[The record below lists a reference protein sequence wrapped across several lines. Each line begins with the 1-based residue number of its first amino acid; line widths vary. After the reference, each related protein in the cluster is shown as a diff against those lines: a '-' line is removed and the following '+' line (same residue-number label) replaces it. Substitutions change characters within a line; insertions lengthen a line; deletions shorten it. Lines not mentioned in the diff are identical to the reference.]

1 MCTPSFFPDSKSSI
15 LGLSNNVSFVSEF
28 LCENS
33 QKEKFLTLAD
43 PEKGS
48 PSNLRWSQNQYQFHQ
63 TSLKFHY
70 LCEINLAF
78 DSVVVSWFE
87 TIFLI
92 PFLQLWLHYREKILL
107 NFHL

>member
-1 MCTPSFFPDSKSSI
+1 MLNGCSFETERISVMRGSKRVIVKMVLFQFRGNGQAQDDALTYFLPDSKSSI

-43 PEKGS
+43 PEKGR
-48 PSNLRWSQNQYQFHQ
+48 PSNLRWSQNRYQFHQ

-70 LCEINLAF
+70 
-78 DSVVVSWFE
+78 
-87 TIFLI
+87 
-92 PFLQLWLHYREKILL
+92 
-107 NFHL
+107 